1 MQLKPETPIL
11 GLLDRYIARQFV
23 FNVVTIIVI
32 LFCFVLVVDIS
43 LNMDRYLRVAD
54 TSLRTEGVEDPALRA
69 QVTRAGYLIFDL
81 WWPRLLQLFN
91 FTLGLAL
98 VAAMGFTCAQLVRR
112 RELVAVLASGQSLRR
127 VARPIVLV
135 ALGFIGLQIAN
146 QELVLPRI
154 APLLTRDPGQAG
166 TRSLGSTR
174 VPLTT
179 DGAGNIFYARAFDAD
194 HETLEDLTVWFRRP
208 DTRQAVARVE
218 ADSAR
223 WVNGA
228 WELSGATWIHLSRT
242 DRIAETNRLG
252 ATLDPT
258 TLKLRQFRGLGQN
271 LSWQRLDEMLKR
283 DELMDDH
290 TRDRLTRIQ
299 LGRLTVWGGNLL
311 VLLLAMPFFLTR
323 VPRNMALQSLKC
335 APIAIVA
342 LVGTILGASIAIP
355 GAPAAVGVF
364 VPLMILAPAAVA
376 SLSAIRT

>member
-1 MQLKPETPIL
+1 M
-11 GLLDRYIARQFV
+11 GLLDRYIARQFI

-43 LNMDRYLRVAD
+43 LNMDRYLRVAE
-54 TSLRTEGVEDPALRA
+54 TSLRAGGEEPTLRA
-69 QVTRAGYLIFDL
+69 QMMRASYLIFDL

-98 VAAMGFTCAQLVRR
+98 VGAMGFTCAQLVRR

-127 VARPIVLV
+127 VARPIVIV
-135 ALGFIGLQIAN
+135 AVAFIGLQIAN

-179 DGAGNIFYARAFDAD
+179 DGAGNIFYARNFDAD
-194 HETLEDLTVWFRRP
+194 EETIEGLTVWFRHAEA
-208 DTRQAVARVE
+208 RQAIARVE
-218 ADSAR
+218 AESAR
-223 WVNGA
+223 WTGDA
-228 WELSGATWIHLSRT
+228 WELSGATWTHLVRRDRLEET
-242 DRIAETNRLG
+242 DRLVTA
-252 ATLDPT
+252 LDPT
-258 TLKLRQFRGLGQN
+258 TLKMRQFRGLGQN
-271 LSWQRLDEMLKR
+271 LSWRRLDQMLRR
-283 DELMDDH
+283 DELMDDF

-311 VLLLAMPFFLTR
+311 VLLLTMPFFLTR
-323 VPRNMALQSLKC
+323 VPRNMAWQSLKC

-364 VPLMILAPAAVA
+364 VPLMILAPAALT
-376 SLSAIRT
+376 SLSAIKT

>member
-1 MQLKPETPIL
+1 VKPHSSPL

-23 FNVVTIIVI
+23 FNVVAIIVI
-32 LFCFVLVVDIS
+32 LFSFVLVVDIS
-43 LNMDRYLRVAD
+43 LNMDRYLRVAE
-54 TSLRTEGVEDPALRA
+54 TSLRVAGAEDPALRDRMM
-69 QVTRAGYLIFDL
+69 RAGYLIFDL

-91 FTLGLAL
+91 FTIGLAL

-135 ALGFIGLQIAN
+135 AIGFIGLQIAN

-174 VPLTT
+174 IALTS
-179 DGAGNIFYARAFDAD
+179 DGAGNIFYARTFDAD
-194 HETLEDLTVWFRRP
+194 AETIEGLTVWFRHP
-208 DTRQAVARVE
+208 ETRQAIARVE
-218 ADSAR
+218 ATSAR
-223 WVNGA
+223 WHDGA
-228 WELSGATWIHLSRT
+228 WHLSGARWTHLVRSGRIEET
-242 DRIAETNRLG
+242 DRLVTA
-252 ATLDPT
+252 LDPT
-258 TLKLRQFRGLGQN
+258 TLKMRQFRGLGQN
-271 LSWQRLDEMLKR
+271 LSWQRLSQMLKR
-283 DELMDDH
+283 DELMDAY

-299 LGRLTVWGGNLL
+299 LGRITVWGGNLL
-311 VLLLAMPFFLTR
+311 VLLLTMPFFLTR

-355 GAPAAVGVF
+355 GAPPAVGVF
-364 VPLMILAPAAVA
+364 LPLMILAPAAVA

>member
-1 MQLKPETPIL
+1 MNLQTPQM
-11 GLLDRYIARQFV
+11 GLLDRYIARQFL
-23 FNVVTIIVI
+23 FNVVAITVI
-32 LFCFVLVVDIS
+32 LFSFVLLVDIS
-43 LNMDRYLRVAD
+43 LNMDRYLRVAEA
-54 TSLRTEGVEDPALRA
+54 SLRDDGADEPALRA

-127 VARPIVLV
+127 VARPIVVV
-135 ALGFIGLQIAN
+135 AIGFIGLQIAN

-179 DGAGNIFYARAFDAD
+179 DGAGNVFYARAFDAD
-194 HETLEDLTVWFRRP
+194 NETIEGLTVWFRHP
-208 DTRQAVARVE
+208 ETRQAIARVE

-223 WVNGA
+223 WEDGA
-228 WELSGATWIHLSRT
+228 WQLSGATWIHLTTTGRVPERDS
-242 DRIAETNRLG
+242 LG

-258 TLKLRQFRGLGQN
+258 TLKMRQFRGLGQN
-271 LSWQRLDEMLKR
+271 LSWQRIDQMLER
-283 DELMDDH
+283 DELMDDF

-299 LGRLTVWGGNLL
+299 LGRVSVWGGNLL
-311 VLLLAMPFFLTR
+311 VLLLTMPFFLTR

-335 APIAIVA
+335 APIAIIA

-355 GAPAAVGVF
+355 GAPAAVGAF
-364 VPLMILAPAAVA
+364 IPLMILAPAALA
-376 SLSAIRT
+376 SLSMIRT